1 MADDP
6 YDDNS
11 GPATA
16 QDNQMGGDGQDQPEK
31 SDETED
37 QLALVPIHF
46 FKNQPVKPGQKEEVE
61 VVQVY
66 EGEASIKC
74 LYGDKKDKNEPGEGS
89 AAEENAPD
97 EEEEGSMY

>member
-1 MADDP
+1 MDP
-6 YDDNS
+6 YDDQS

-37 QLALVPIHF
+37 QLALVPNHF
-46 FKNQPVKPGQKEEVE
+46 FKNQPPKPGQREEVE

-66 EGEASIKC
+66 EGESSIKC
-74 LYGDKKDKNEPGEGS
+74 LYGDKKDKQDNEEGEGTQ
-89 AAEENAPD
+89 AEESSPS
-97 EEEEGSMY
+97 EESDSMY